1 MKFTNDQ
8 LRMFVTG
15 AVSIKEEDGYLS
27 FRRFSDKQTAYYRST
42 SSDFY
47 GKSFATSGVRVAMT
61 TDADEISFAFRTK
74 KASSRHFY
82 FVDMCVDG
90 VLVAHEG
97 KTDVVDDA
105 GIMTFTLP
113 AGTHLVELYM
123 PNLYSLEIKDMELI
137 GATKAETVR
146 KKYRML
152 AFGDSITQGYDAT
165 FSSLSYA
172 NITAD
177 LLNATLVDQAIG
189 GEVFNP
195 GIIDGDIDFKPDFIT
210 VAYGTNDFSRSTREV
225 MERDAGEFYRRLR
238 EAFPDAK
245 IFAMMPIWRADTTS
259 KVRVLGTFEDAKEI
273 VRAAASAQPN
283 TVVIDCDGF
292 VPHHPDFFSDLRLH
306 PNDIGFKF
314 YAEALARVIKPQL

>member
-8 LRMFVTG
+8 LKMFVTG
-15 AVSIKEEDGYLS
+15 ATSIKEEDGYLS
-27 FRRFSDKQTAYYRST
+27 FHRFSDKQTAYYHDT
-42 SSDFY
+42 NLDFY
-47 GKSFATSGVRVAMT
+47 GKSFATSGVRISMT
-61 TDADEISFAFRTK
+61 TDADEITFAFRTK

-97 KTDVVDDA
+97 KTDIVDDA
-105 GIMTFTLP
+105 GTMTFTIP

-123 PNLYSLEIKDMELI
+123 PNLYSLQIKDMELI

-152 AFGDSITQGYDAT
+152 AFGDSITQGYDAL

-195 GIIDGDIDFKPDFIT
+195 GIIDGEIDFDPDFIT
-210 VAYGTNDFSRSTREV
+210 VAYGTNDFSKSTREV
-225 MERDAGEFYRRLR
+225 MERDSAEFYRRLR
-238 EAFPDAK
+238 EAFPNAK
-245 IFAMMPIWRADTTS
+245 IFAMMPIWRKDTKD
-259 KVRVLGTFEDAKEI
+259 KVRVLGTFEDAKAI
-273 VRAAASAQPN
+273 VRAAAEAQPN

-292 VPHHPDFFSDLRLH
+292 VPHHSDFFSDLRLH

-314 YAEALARVIKPQL
+314 YGEALARAIKPHL